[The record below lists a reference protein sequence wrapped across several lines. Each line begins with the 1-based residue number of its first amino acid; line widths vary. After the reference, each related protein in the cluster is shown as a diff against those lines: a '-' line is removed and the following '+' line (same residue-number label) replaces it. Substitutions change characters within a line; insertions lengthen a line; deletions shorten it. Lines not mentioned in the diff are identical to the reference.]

1 MEEKNFRLNLSRQAK
16 LIDTNKI
23 NNYTI
28 KVFGVGSVGSHT
40 ALTLAKIGFKN
51 IEVYDRDIVS
61 EENISAQ
68 AYMIKHIGMTKV
80 EAISNLIF
88 EYAGITPIQFF
99 GSITPETDIEIL
111 PNTIYM
117 CLFDSI
123 EARKMVF
130 DKLKGYPVLFI
141 DSRIGGFNMRY
152 YFIRCDNSIEVE
164 EYEKTLLVGKD
175 IGGIAQLEC
184 GEKACAVVNNQIS
197 AKIVANLV
205 NYISNKSY
213 YKSFIGSAEYG
224 ANDLYTLVEK
234 K

>member
-1 MEEKNFRLNLSRQAK
+1 MEEENFRLDLSRQAK
-16 LIDTNKI
+16 LIDQDKI

-28 KVFGVGSVGSHT
+28 KVFGVGSIGSHT

-51 IEVYDRDIVS
+51 IEVYDRDIVGS
-61 EENISAQ
+61 ENISAQ

-80 EAISNLIF
+80 SAISNLML
-88 EYAGITPIQFF
+88 EYTNMTPIEFF
-99 GSITPETDIEIL
+99 GSITPETEIEIL

-130 DKLKGYPVLFI
+130 DKLKGYPVLFV

-152 YFIRCDNSIEVE
+152 YFVRCDNDTEVD
-164 EYEKTLLVGKD
+164 EYEKTLLVGAD

-184 GEKACAVVNNQIS
+184 GEKACAVVNNQLS

-205 NYISNKSY
+205 NYINHKSY

-224 ANDLYTLVEK
+224 ANDLYTLVDK